1 VVYVSQ
7 QRTETRVEEVDFPT
21 LIDPAVIRAARQ
33 IYRTYYEV
41 HPEITQRPLGVAIDR
56 YTHRGKLIFSG
67 RPVLLPQEC
76 FVPFNQIESDLY

>member
-7 QRTETRVEEVDFPT
+7 QRAETRVEEVSFPT

-41 HPEITQRPLGVAIDR
+41 HPEINQRPLGVAIDR
-56 YTHRGKLIFSG
+56 YTHRGKLIFTG